1 MKPRLIPN
9 QVNKR
14 DKLPS
19 KGFSKNTV
27 RANRARNRAKMPT
40 NWWIDNIATVKMTGA
55 VYEANPGLWFCKNL
69 SQSIRLTINRP
80 RAKVS
85 FLPGGVRRKIL
96 CWVARKERLHIR
108 ASLIC
113 PGTKE
118 RIRSKGAK
126 TTIRVNITG
135 IK

>member
-1 MKPRLIPN
+1 
-9 QVNKR
+9 
-14 DKLPS
+14 
-19 KGFSKNTV
+19 
-27 RANRARNRAKMPT
+27 
-40 NWWIDNIATVKMTGA
+40 MTGV
-55 VYEANPGLWFCKNL
+55 VYETNPGLLFCKNL
-69 SQSIRLTINRP
+69 SQSITLTINRP

-96 CWVARKERLHIR
+96 CWVARKERLHIK
-108 ASLIC
+108 ASFTC
-113 PGTKE
+113 PGARE